1 MDGFPSG
8 QRERTVNPLSQT
20 TMVRIHPRP
29 PNPIPHAWGIGFGK
43 MRWEN
48 SKTSLSTRM
57 RAWRNW
63 QTRTVQVRMG
73 ATPWRFKSSC
83 PHQCN
88 NNFCLPG
95 KSYYFLHFGTKN
107 SLNQAFSAEN
117 NNKTGSGAVDRLFRS
132 PIFVPVKAKT
142 GVLFVFLYICKEI
155 QKGSGQE
162 DLNLKKPYIY
172 WLF

>member
-1 MDGFPSG
+1 
-8 QRERTVNPLSQT
+8 
-20 TMVRIHPRP
+20 
-29 PNPIPHAWGIGFGK
+29 
-43 MRWEN
+43 
-48 SKTSLSTRM
+48 
-57 RAWRNW
+57 
-63 QTRTVQVRMG
+63 
-73 ATPWRFKSSC
+73 
-83 PHQCN
+83 
-88 NNFCLPG
+88 
-95 KSYYFLHFGTKN
+95 LHFGTKN